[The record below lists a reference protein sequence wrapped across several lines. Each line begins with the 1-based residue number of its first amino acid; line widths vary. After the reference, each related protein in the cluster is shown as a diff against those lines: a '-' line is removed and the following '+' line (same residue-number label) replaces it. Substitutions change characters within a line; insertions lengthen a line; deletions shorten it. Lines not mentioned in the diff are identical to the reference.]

1 MNENYFNYDIGYVKY
16 LKKRILCMSIIFLVI
31 MTITSMYNKE
41 LNYILM
47 AFYMGYIL
55 SVIQDYDIIHCV
67 RRLLI
72 RLHRRRKLYK
82 KLKGR
87 NLNK

>member
-1 MNENYFNYDIGYVKY
+1 MNENDFNYDIGYVKY
-16 LKKRILCMSIIFLVI
+16 LRKRILCMSIIFLVI
-31 MTITSMYNKE
+31 MTITSLYNKE

-55 SVIQDYDIIHCV
+55 SVIQDYDILHCI
-67 RRLLI
+67 RKLLI
-72 RLHRRRKLYK
+72 RIYRRRKLYI

-87 NLNK
+87 KSK